1 MEASRLW
8 LLGLRCLLLLLLL
21 LLGEVEVVWLAGLV
35 LVLCLVLL
43 RAVDLLPVL
52 VVMFCALTAVCAGR
66 DITSDHCRVEGPD
79 GGSAA
84 ADQCSS

>member
-1 MEASRLW
+1 M
-8 LLGLRCLLLLLLL
+8 
-21 LLGEVEVVWLAGLV
+21 LGEVGVVWLAGLV

-52 VVMFCALTAVCAGR
+52 VVKFCPLTAVCAGR
-66 DITSDHCRVEGPD
+66 GITSDHCRPIWPN

>member
-1 MEASRLW
+1 M
-8 LLGLRCLLLLLLL
+8 
-21 LLGEVEVVWLAGLV
+21 LGEVGVVWLAGLV

-43 RAVDLLPVL
+43 RAVDLLPLL
-52 VVMFCALTAVCAGR
+52 VVMFCPLTAVCAGWG
-66 DITSDHCRVEGPD
+66 ITSVCCRIQGPD